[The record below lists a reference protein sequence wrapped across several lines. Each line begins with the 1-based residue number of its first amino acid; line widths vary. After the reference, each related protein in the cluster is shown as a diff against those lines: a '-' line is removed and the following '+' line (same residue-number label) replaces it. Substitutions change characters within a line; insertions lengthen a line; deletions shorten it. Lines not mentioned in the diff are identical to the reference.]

1 MFIVWACVHSLF
13 TRTTVACSG
22 DELVDKAGKSNNK
35 AIAIYFVVVFLVI
48 GIPCIAV
55 NIMSQM

>member
-1 MFIVWACVHSLF
+1 
-13 TRTTVACSG
+13 
-22 DELVDKAGKSNNK
+22 VDKAGKSNNK